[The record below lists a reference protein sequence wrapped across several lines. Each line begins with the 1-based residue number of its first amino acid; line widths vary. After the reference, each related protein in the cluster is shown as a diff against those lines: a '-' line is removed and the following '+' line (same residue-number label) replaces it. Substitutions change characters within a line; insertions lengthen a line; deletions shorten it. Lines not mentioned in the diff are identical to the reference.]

1 MIGGCPFG
9 LPAFFILAIILNTFS
24 FPTELYH
31 MGKKSRLCGPASM
44 CVVVI
49 LCFRVRS
56 VLVGIVVTLFAK
68 PYEDK
73 DDIYD
78 RDQEKQ

>member
-31 MGKKSRLCGPASM
+31 MGKKKPAVRAGFYVCCG
-44 CVVVI
+44 
-49 LCFRVRS
+49 
-56 VLVGIVVTLFAK
+56 
-68 PYEDK
+68 
-73 DDIYD
+73 DIML
-78 RDQEKQ
+78 